1 MTDISEL
8 INPDSSSNTD
18 IDKELLAV
26 FKEYFTDSN
35 LYHKTEIPKKEFH
48 KLLKLKIYGNEVKKF
63 SPQTFKFI
71 VRYLKEYMTM
81 VISVDRKSRSEFFE
95 ALKTFKGN
103 FQEKEME
110 NTVKHRF
117 LR

>member
-1 MTDISEL
+1 
-8 INPDSSSNTD
+8 
-18 IDKELLAV
+18 
-26 FKEYFTDSN
+26 
-35 LYHKTEIPKKEFH
+35 
-48 KLLKLKIYGNEVKKF
+48 
-63 SPQTFKFI
+63 
-71 VRYLKEYMTM
+71 M

-95 ALKTFKGN
+95 ALKKFKGN